1 MAEKPTSVDEKMLA
15 MNEALTLAVLRQ
27 HELTEAADS
36 ANVQLRAEI
45 AERKR
50 AQFLV
55 NSQKQA
61 LQLLAEDASL
71 QSVLEFLI
79 GVVER
84 ESGEGMLAAITL
96 LNEAGTHFQRGI
108 STSLPE
114 AFNAAVE
121 GVDVRSRTELC
132 ALAVSRREPMAV
144 NDFKENAE
152 WQAFDQFV
160 APYGLRS
167 GWCTPIVSSGGRILG
182 SFANYFCHAC
192 DPTPKN
198 QELAE
203 MVIRTAAVAIERKRA
218 EELRERL
225 LANEQQARKQADE
238 ANGVKDEFLATVSHE
253 LRTPLNA
260 ILGWAH
266 MLVRAKLDEENTA
279 HGLKVI
285 ERNARAQN
293 QLIADLLDVSSI
305 ITGKFRFE
313 QGAVELVPIIEAA
326 LETVRP
332 AAEAKGVELRLLVDP
347 AAGLISGD
355 ANRLQQVVWNLLT
368 NAVKYTPRNGHIE
381 VQLKRHDASAEIV
394 VHDTGEGIGPEFLPY
409 IFDRFRQADGTTT
422 RQHGGLGLGLA
433 IVRQLVELHGGT
445 VRAASPGVGQ
455 GATFRVTLPLMAL
468 RNAAL
473 EMRNEGGDARDLQ
486 SETRPPEFTDLTD
499 LRVLVVDD
507 EPDTRELLTIAL
519 THSGAEVRVAATVSA
534 AL

>member
-1 MAEKPTSVDEKMLA
+1 MAEKPTSADEKMLA

-71 QSVLEFLI
+71 QAVLEFLI

-114 AFNAAVE
+114 AFNAAFE
-121 GVDVRSRTELC
+121 GVDVSSPTELC
-132 ALAVSRREPMAV
+132 ALAVRRREPMAV

-182 SFANYFCHAC
+182 TFANYFCHAC

-198 QELAE
+198 QELVE

-218 EELRERL
+218 E
-225 LANEQQARKQADE
+225 
-238 ANGVKDEFLATVSHE
+238 
-253 LRTPLNA
+253 
-260 ILGWAH
+260 
-266 MLVRAKLDEENTA
+266 
-279 HGLKVI
+279 
-285 ERNARAQN
+285 
-293 QLIADLLDVSSI
+293 
-305 ITGKFRFE
+305 
-313 QGAVELVPIIEAA
+313 
-326 LETVRP
+326 
-332 AAEAKGVELRLLVDP
+332 
-347 AAGLISGD
+347 
-355 ANRLQQVVWNLLT
+355 
-368 NAVKYTPRNGHIE
+368 
-381 VQLKRHDASAEIV
+381 
-394 VHDTGEGIGPEFLPY
+394 
-409 IFDRFRQADGTTT
+409 
-422 RQHGGLGLGLA
+422 
-433 IVRQLVELHGGT
+433 
-445 VRAASPGVGQ
+445 
-455 GATFRVTLPLMAL
+455 
-468 RNAAL
+468 
-473 EMRNEGGDARDLQ
+473 
-486 SETRPPEFTDLTD
+486 
-499 LRVLVVDD
+499 
-507 EPDTRELLTIAL
+507 
-519 THSGAEVRVAATVSA
+519 
-534 AL
+534 

>member
-1 MAEKPTSVDEKMLA
+1 
-15 MNEALTLAVLRQ
+15 
-27 HELTEAADS
+27 
-36 ANVQLRAEI
+36 
-45 AERKR
+45 
-50 AQFLV
+50 
-55 NSQKQA
+55 
-61 LQLLAEDASL
+61 
-71 QSVLEFLI
+71 
-79 GVVER
+79 
-84 ESGEGMLAAITL
+84 
-96 LNEAGTHFQRGI
+96 
-108 STSLPE
+108 
-114 AFNAAVE
+114 
-121 GVDVRSRTELC
+121 
-132 ALAVSRREPMAV
+132 
-144 NDFKENAE
+144 
-152 WQAFDQFV
+152 
-160 APYGLRS
+160 
-167 GWCTPIVSSGGRILG
+167 
-182 SFANYFCHAC
+182 
-192 DPTPKN
+192 
-198 QELAE
+198 

-238 ANGVKDEFLATVSHE
+238 ANRVKDEFLATVSHE

-266 MLVRAKLDEENTA
+266 MLVRGKLDEENTA

-293 QLIADLLDVSSI
+293 QLIADL
-305 ITGKFRFE
+305 
-313 QGAVELVPIIEAA
+313 
-326 LETVRP
+326 
-332 AAEAKGVELRLLVDP
+332 LLVDP

-381 VQLKRHDASAEIV
+381 VQLKRHDTSAEIV

-473 EMRNEGGDARDLQ
+473 EMRNEGGDARDQQ
-486 SETRPPEFTDLTD
+486 SETRQPEFTDLTD

-534 AL
+534 ALDILDEWKPDVLVSDIGMPGEDGYDLIRAVRALESAKGGAIPAVALTGYASSEDAKRAREAGFQTHMAKPVAPSELVVTVASLAGNDGQFAKFDQ